1 MSINVAS
8 QLAVQAIWYNKVF
21 KELEKELIGE
31 ILDYSLV
38 FLIREKLDNVK
49 QEMLNQ
55 YNIDKENLIS
65 INIDYNKGDISF
77 STDIERILKYSNVEE
92 NTANQII
99 GLLLS

>member
-8 QLAVQAIWYNKVF
+8 QLAVQAIWYNKAF
-21 KELEKELIGE
+21 KELGKELIGE

-38 FLIREKLDNVK
+38 FLIRKKLDNVK

-65 INIDYNKGDISF
+65 INIDYNKGDIRF

>member
-8 QLAVQAIWYNKVF
+8 QLAVQAIWYNKAF

-65 INIDYNKGDISF
+65 INIDYNKGDIRF

-92 NTANQII
+92 KTANQII

>member
-8 QLAVQAIWYNKVF
+8 QLAVPAIWYNKAF

-55 YNIDKENLIS
+55 YYIDKENLIS
-65 INIDYNKGDISF
+65 INIDYNKGDILF

>member
-8 QLAVQAIWYNKVF
+8 QLAVQAIWYNKAF

-65 INIDYNKGDISF
+65 INIDYNKGDILF

>member
-8 QLAVQAIWYNKVF
+8 QLAVQAIWYNRAF

-38 FLIREKLDNVK
+38 FLIREKLDNTK
-49 QEMLNQ
+49 RKMLS
-55 YNIDKENLIS
+55 YYDIDPENLIS
-65 INIDYNKGDISF
+65 INIDYNKGDIRF
-77 STDIERILKYSNVEE
+77 STNIDKLLKDSNVEE
-92 NTANQII
+92 NTANSII

>member
-1 MSINVAS
+1 
-8 QLAVQAIWYNKVF
+8 
-21 KELEKELIGE
+21 
-31 ILDYSLV
+31 
-38 FLIREKLDNVK
+38 
-49 QEMLNQ
+49 MLNQ

-65 INIDYNKGDISF
+65 INIDYNKGDIRF

>member
-8 QLAVQAIWYNKVF
+8 QLAVQAIWYNKAL

-38 FLIREKLDNVK
+38 FLIREKLDKVK

>member
-1 MSINVAS
+1 MGRIL
-8 QLAVQAIWYNKVF
+8 QKF
-21 KELEKELIGE
+21 IGE

-38 FLIREKLDNVK
+38 FLIREKLDKVK

-55 YNIDKENLIS
+55 YYIDKENLIS
-65 INIDYNKGDISF
+65 INIDYNKGDIRF

>member
-8 QLAVQAIWYNKVF
+8 QLAIQAIWYNKAF
-21 KELEKELIGE
+21 KELGKELIGE

-65 INIDYNKGDISF
+65 INIDYNKGDIRF

>member
-8 QLAVQAIWYNKVF
+8 QLAVQAIWYNKAF
-21 KELEKELIGE
+21 KELGKELIGE

-65 INIDYNKGDISF
+65 INIDYNKGDIRF

>member
-8 QLAVQAIWYNKVF
+8 QLAVQAIWYNKAF
-21 KELEKELIGE
+21 KELGKELIGE

-38 FLIREKLDNVK
+38 FLIREKLDKVK

-65 INIDYNKGDISF
+65 INIDYNKGDIRF

>member
-8 QLAVQAIWYNKVF
+8 QLAVQAIWYNNAF
-21 KELEKELIGE
+21 KELGKELIGE

-38 FLIREKLDNVK
+38 FLIRKKLDNVK

-65 INIDYNKGDISF
+65 INIDYNKGDIRF